1 MPTLNEQEYA
11 SLALQGY
18 TGTLNEM
25 EYAWLFDQCSP
36 TPSGPP
42 TASSD
47 ACILWGTGSN
57 FTATYV
63 EDGGFSANCNLYFY
77 EGPNGQP
84 GPTFPSSCGYWIY
97 NGVDDNNPAYQAVIC
112 EAETP
117 FSTDEFIVKF
127 DVVQV
132 ISGTAPVQLL
142 YTPGR
147 EGEYWEMFRCDIR
160 IDDDVFDG
168 TPQEVI
174 VDITVARLG
183 GGDPN
188 AGTATPIA
196 GTEGVVRVTLYAER
210 TV

>member
-11 SLALQGY
+11 ALAAQGY
-18 TGTLNEM
+18 TGTLNDM
-25 EYAWLFDQCSP
+25 EYAWLEDQCSP
-36 TPSGPP
+36 APSGPP

-57 FTATYV
+57 FLAWAVETA
-63 EDGGFSANCNLYFY
+63 FSADCNLYFY
-77 EGPNGQP
+77 EGSNGQP
-84 GPTFPSSCGYWIY
+84 GPTFPSSCGYLLWDG
-97 NGVDDNNPAYQAVIC
+97 NDDPPAYQAVIC

-117 FSTDEFIVKF
+117 FSTDEFIVKY
-127 DVVQV
+127 DVVTV
-132 ISGTAPVQLL
+132 VSGTEPVQLL

-160 IDDDVFDG
+160 ISDTVQGGDV
-168 TPQEVI
+168 QEVI
-174 VDITVARLG
+174 IDVTVARLG

-196 GTEGVVRVTLYAER
+196 GTEGVVRVTLRADWR
-210 TV
+210 V